1 MQKQCEKCLTFSK
14 KHLYSLFCCKSQYCK
29 TCLSEVK
36 VNNFKCLKCGVK
48 LYFVKKISVIKV
60 IPTETEQISNCGM
73 GADKM
78 IKERE

>member
-1 MQKQCEKCLTFSK
+1 MQEKCEKCLTFSK
-14 KHLYSLFCCKSQYCK
+14 KHLYSLFCCKSLYCK

-60 IPTETEQISNCGM
+60 IPYETEQISNCEIG
-73 GADKM
+73 DDNI
-78 IKERE
+78 IKEME